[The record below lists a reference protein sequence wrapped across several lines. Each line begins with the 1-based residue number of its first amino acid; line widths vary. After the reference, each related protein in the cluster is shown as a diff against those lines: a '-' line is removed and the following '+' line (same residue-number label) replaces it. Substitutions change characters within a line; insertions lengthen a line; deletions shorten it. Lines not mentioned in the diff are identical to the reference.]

1 MNSENITQKLWN
13 YCHVLLADGMH
24 FSDYVGQ
31 LTYLLFL
38 RMSDERTQASYNQ
51 ASIVPEQWGWQGRE
65 GVRPILQ

>member
-24 FSDYVGQ
+24 FSDYVEQ

-38 RMSDERTQASYNQ
+38 KMADERTNLSRSTDSVGTRSNK
-51 ASIVPEQWGWQGRE
+51 PGHCGRAKTM
-65 GVRPILQ
+65 